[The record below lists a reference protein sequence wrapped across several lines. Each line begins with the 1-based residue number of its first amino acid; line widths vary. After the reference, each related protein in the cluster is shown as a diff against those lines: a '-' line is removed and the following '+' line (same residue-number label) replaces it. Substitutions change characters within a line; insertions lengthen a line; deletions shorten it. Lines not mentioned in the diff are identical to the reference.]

1 MHRTLKRRALK
12 YRSGMQNVFSFLSDR
27 DCECNFVELKDLLLL
42 LHSNLRFRFL
52 DLGSR

>member
-42 LHSNLRFRFL
+42 HSNLPFRFL